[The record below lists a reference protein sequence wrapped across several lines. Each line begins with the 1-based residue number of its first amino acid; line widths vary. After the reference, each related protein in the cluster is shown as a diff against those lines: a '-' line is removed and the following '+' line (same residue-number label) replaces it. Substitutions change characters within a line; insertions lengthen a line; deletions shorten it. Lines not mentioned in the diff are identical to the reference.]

1 MPKSDEQKAVSVYMP
16 LDLYQ
21 QLVEF
26 KEKENIRSD
35 SQAINLL
42 LAQCFGSSNRGRSD
56 RVNKKMNQLKAEIA
70 DIASRLKQVEQKI
83 AK

>member
-42 LAQCFGSSNRGRSD
+42 LMQCLGSSTPDRSD
-56 RVNKKMNQLKAEIA
+56 RVNRKMNQLKAEIA
-70 DIASRLKQVEQKI
+70 DIASRLQQVEQKI

>member
-35 SQAINLL
+35 SMAINLL
-42 LAQCFGSSNRGRSD
+42 LRQCFGNPTPDRSD
-56 RVNKKMNQLKAEIA
+56 RVNRKMNQLKAEIA
-70 DIASRLKQVEQKI
+70 DIASRLQQVEQKI